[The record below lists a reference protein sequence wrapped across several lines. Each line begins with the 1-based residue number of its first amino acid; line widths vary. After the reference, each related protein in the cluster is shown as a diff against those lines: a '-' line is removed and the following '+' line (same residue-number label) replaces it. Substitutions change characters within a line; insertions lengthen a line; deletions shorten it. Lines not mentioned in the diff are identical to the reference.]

1 MTSDYLALQ
10 KLLVTGRHPSHPVAV
25 SLAGDEL
32 RWQEWQTLVT
42 RLRQSIQDFGTGAW
56 GIYCEDTAHAGAA
69 LFALWHTDSIA
80 WLPGNKTP
88 DTLQALSEHVVG
100 WISDVELP
108 TDKPVINIAALAVDT
123 LFAVETVFAI
133 DTLKE
138 QHVAVANNEWAP
150 LSDNDILLY
159 VFTSGSSGEPKAIAK
174 NLSQIQAELDNLQAL
189 WGRTLHDT
197 TLMASVS
204 HQHFYGLLFRL
215 LLPLSN
221 GCRFVR
227 DTIQYPEQWF
237 ATTQQ
242 MHPVSWVAS
251 PALYKRMQPLLPWSA
266 LREHI
271 AIMFCS
277 GGKLPEEN
285 AAFLAAQL
293 QQPVVEVFGSSET
306 GGVGWRRAE
315 GGNTPWTCFNGV
327 TVTRSE
333 EGALVI
339 QSPYLPDNAAYQMG
353 DSVDVLANN
362 QLGDHQFALG
372 ARLDRIVKI
381 EEKRV
386 SLPQLEQHL
395 CTHPW
400 VKEAHVLPL
409 AIQGRQ
415 SLGAVVVLT
424 PDVASAALATRKQL
438 TDALREHMA
447 HAYEAVTLPK
457 KWRFV
462 TEMPLNAQGKRTQQ
476 QMAEF
481 FETPARV
488 LLPEM
493 LCINPVS
500 THETHLT
507 LAIPA
512 KLTYFEGHFT
522 KAAILPGVVQIDWAW
537 LLAQHFWSLPDAFS
551 DIEVLKFQRVI
562 TPLQIVHLSLRFDTV
577 KRKLYFQFQSSKGT
591 HSSGRIVLKSD
602 LSKNNDHGNT
612 VAPVNARTTGV

>member
-1 MTSDYLALQ
+1 MTSAYLSLQ
-10 KLLVTGRHPSHPVAV
+10 QLLATGRPPSHPVAV

-32 RWQEWQTLVT
+32 RWQAWQTQVEQ
-42 RLRQSIQDFGTGAW
+42 LRQSIQAFGTGAW
-56 GIYCEDTAHAGAA
+56 GVYCEDAAHAGTA
-69 LFALWHTDSIA
+69 LFALWHTDSVA

-88 DTLQALSEHVVG
+88 DTLQALSEQVVG

-108 TDKPVINIAALAVDT
+108 TDKPVINLAGLNVDT
-123 LFAVETVFAI
+123 ESVGKT
-133 DTLKE
+133 
-138 QHVAVANNEWAP
+138 AVANIEWAP
-150 LSDNDILLY
+150 LQSDNVLLM

-174 NLSQIQAELDNLQAL
+174 TLSQLQAELDNLQAH
-189 WGRTLHDT
+189 WGRTLQST

-237 ATTQQ
+237 ATTQR

-251 PALYKRMQPLLPWSA
+251 PALYKRMQALLPWSE

-315 GGNTPWTCFNGV
+315 GVNSPWTCFNGV
-327 TVTRSE
+327 TVTRSD

-339 QSPYLPDNAAYQMG
+339 QSPYLPDDSAYQMG
-353 DSVDVLANN
+353 DSVEIVGENE
-362 QLGDHQFALG
+362 FVLG

-395 CTHPW
+395 CAHLW
-400 VKEAHVLPL
+400 VKEAHLLPL

-424 PDVASAALATRKQL
+424 PDVASQSLATRKQI

-447 HAYEAVTLPK
+447 QAYEAVTLPK

-476 QMAEF
+476 QMAEL
-481 FETPARV
+481 FETPARL

-493 LCINPVS
+493 LCIHPIS
-500 THETHLT
+500 AHEIHLT
-507 LAIPA
+507 LTIPA
-512 KLTYFEGHFT
+512 KLAYFEGHFT

-537 LLAQHFWSLPDAFS
+537 LLAQAFWSLPDAFS
-551 DIEVLKFQRVI
+551 DLEVLKFQRVI
-562 TPLQIVHLSLRFDTV
+562 TPLQIVHLSLRFDTG
-577 KRKLYFQFQSSKGT
+577 KQKLYFQFQSSKGT
-591 HSSGRIVLKSD
+591 HSSGRIVLKND
-602 LSKNNDHGNT
+602 LVKNGLPKSNDHNNT
-612 VAPVNARTTGV
+612 VAPAHVRPTGV